1 MAATTSLPDTSLPVR
16 PPEPGATRAARV
28 RTPLTVQSVL
38 LLTSLQH
45 VLTDGLHALVYPLLP
60 VIAAEL
66 HLSYA
71 QASLIRGVFN
81 TAGGALQLPAGILA
95 ERIGEWTMLVLGNA
109 WLAAGVLAMGLVG
122 SFYALLSVVLVGGIG
137 ANAQHPVGTGLISR
151 AYDGPG
157 RARAIGTLNFSGD
170 LGKLIAPPIA
180 GAIAVVWGWRYAM
193 LFAGGAALLL
203 IGLSW
208 AWTRGRGFDRISGRV
223 GDGGKPGA
231 SGGGPPRTP
240 IQTPQAGASP
250 TPPRGWGIKAPWALA
265 ALVSIGVLD
274 SSVRGA
280 TLTLLPF
287 VLTAQGLGTGAISAL
302 YTVIFAG
309 GAAGKFICGAVA
321 DRFGTLPMIWA
332 TEVLT
337 ALTAVAFLVTPR
349 WALAP
354 LALVFGF
361 ALNGTSSV
369 LYAAVAPMVDADRRS
384 RAYGIYYTATICASA
399 LAPVMYGALGDRF
412 GLVPAFGL
420 AALVTLL
427 ILPLSLSSR
436 RHLT

>member
-1 MAATTSLPDTSLPVR
+1 M
-16 PPEPGATRAARV
+16 
-28 RTPLTVQSVL
+28 
-38 LLTSLQH
+38 LTSIQH

-60 VIAAEL
+60 VIASEL

-95 ERIGEWTMLVLGNA
+95 ERFGEWTLLVLGNA
-109 WLAAGVLAMGLVG
+109 WLAAGVLGMGLVG
-122 SFYALLSVVLVGGIG
+122 SFYALLSVVLLGGIG
-137 ANAQHPVGTGLISR
+137 ANVQHPVGTGLISR

-170 LGKLIAPPIA
+170 LGKLIAPAIA
-180 GAIAVVWGWRYAM
+180 GSIAVVWGWRYA
-193 LFAGGAALLL
+193 LLCSGAVALLL
-203 IGLSW
+203 IVSSW
-208 AWTRGRGFDRISGRV
+208 VWTRGRGFDR
-223 GDGGKPGA
+223 A
-231 SGGGPPRTP
+231 SGHAATVAA
-240 IQTPQAGASP
+240 AGRAQPDPARSAPGVAADALAP
-250 TPPRGWGIKAPWALA
+250 TPAPAPTTAQGRGQGRARGWGIKAPWALA

-309 GAAGKFICGAVA
+309 GAAGKFVCGAVA

-332 TEVLT
+332 TEALT
-337 ALTAVAFLVTPR
+337 ALSAVAFLVTPR
-349 WALAP
+349 WLLVP

-384 RAYGIYYTATICASA
+384 RVYGIYYTATICASA
-399 LAPVMYGALGDRF
+399 LAPVMYGALGDHF
-412 GLVPAFGL
+412 GLAPAFGL

-427 ILPLSLSSR
+427 ILPLSLSNR
-436 RHLT
+436 RYLK

>member
-1 MAATTSLPDTSLPVR
+1 
-16 PPEPGATRAARV
+16 
-28 RTPLTVQSVL
+28 VQSILV
-38 LLTSLQH
+38 LTSLQH

-66 HLSYA
+66 HLTYA

-95 ERIGEWTMLVLGNA
+95 ERIGEWTLLVLGNT
-109 WLAAGVLAMGLVG
+109 WLAAGVLAMGLVP

-180 GAIAVVWGWRYAM
+180 GAIAVIWGWRYAM
-193 LFAGGAALLL
+193 LFAGGAALIL

-208 AWTRGRGFDRISGRV
+208 AWTRGRGFDRVSGHAA
-223 GDGGKPGA
+223 DGGHTA
-231 SGGGPPRTP
+231 DRRHTADRDSGEAPLAQSTVS
-240 IQTPQAGASP
+240 A
-250 TPPRGWGIKAPWALA
+250 GWGIKAPWALA

-287 VLTAQGLGTGAISAL
+287 VLTEQGLGTAAISAL

-332 TEVLT
+332 TEALT
-337 ALTAVAFLVTPR
+337 AISAVAFLVVPR
-349 WALAP
+349 WVLVP

-369 LYAAVAPMVDADRRS
+369 LYAAVAPMVDPGKRS

-399 LAPVMYGALGDRF
+399 LAPVLYGALGDRF

-427 ILPLSLSSR
+427 ILPLSFSSR
-436 RHLT
+436 RHLV